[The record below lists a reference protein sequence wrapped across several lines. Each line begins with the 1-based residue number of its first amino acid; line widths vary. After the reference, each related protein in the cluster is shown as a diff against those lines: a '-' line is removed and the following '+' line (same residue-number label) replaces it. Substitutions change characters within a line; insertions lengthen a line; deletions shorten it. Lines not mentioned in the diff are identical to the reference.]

1 MTETQNTSRRPG
13 ALIAMSGGVDSSVA
27 AWLMQRDGFDCTGIT
42 MRLTRNEAVDT
53 EGLHTCCSERDIEDA
68 AEVAYAMDIP
78 YEVLDFTADFQEKII
93 DKFIRVYE
101 AGGTPNPCID
111 CNKYMKF
118 DHLLRWAEAHGLDY
132 VVTGHYARVE
142 QDEATGRWLLKKGLD
157 EGKDQSYV
165 LYNLTQEQLAHVRLP
180 LGGLHKSEVR
190 AIAEEQHFVNARK
203 HDSQDICFVP
213 DGDYAK
219 IIELRTGKKSE
230 PGNFV
235 DKSGSILGRHNGIIR
250 YTIGQHRGLGLSL
263 SQKYYVCEI
272 RPEDNTVVLGESA
285 DLFHRGVQVQDMH
298 WIAGSAP
305 ETVFRCKAKLRY
317 RHPEQ
322 PVCVTVQ
329 EDGRVQL
336 MFDEP
341 QRAPTPGQYAVLY
354 DGDIV
359 LGGGVIL
366 RAFEPDE
373 KEGLL

>member
-1 MTETQNTSRRPG
+1 MKI
-13 ALIAMSGGVDSSVA
+13 LVAMSGGVDSSVA
-27 AWLMQRDGFDCTGIT
+27 ARLLTDAGNECIGCTMKLYGNEDAGIS
-42 MRLTRNEAVDT
+42 RA
-53 EGLHTCCSERDIEDA
+53 HTCCSLDDVEDA
-68 AEVAYAMDIP
+68 RSVAHRLGMP
-78 YEVLDFTADFQEKII
+78 YYVFNFSDDFRATVI
-93 DKFIRVYE
+93 DKFVDSYLH
-101 AGGTPNPCID
+101 GMTPNPCID
-111 CNKYMKF
+111 CNRYMKF
-118 DHLLRWAEAHGLDY
+118 GKLYERAKILGCDHIA
-132 VVTGHYARVE
+132 TGHYARIE
-142 QDEATGRWLLKKGLD
+142 YRDGKYLLKKAVD
-157 EGKDQSYV
+157 PSKDQSYV
-165 LYNLTQEQLAHVRLP
+165 LYAMTQDELAHTLFP
-180 LGGLHKSEVR
+180 LGGMCKTETRRVADEGGL
-190 AIAEEQHFVNARK
+190 INADK
-203 HDSQDICFVP
+203 PDSQDICFVP

-329 EDGRVQL
+329 EGGRVQL

-359 LGGGVIL
+359 LGGGVIA
-366 RAFEPDE
+366 RAFDPDE